1 MASILI
7 VDDEESIR
15 FTYKRFLT
23 DAGYDVAVASHFI
36 EAKSLL
42 PANEFEVAIVDR
54 VLGESNGIELVKHIK
69 EVQPFCE
76 PILISGFPSFK
87 SASETLQYDVFA
99 YLTKPILKKK
109 LCQTVDGAVKKNR
122 IKKESHHNERILQ
135 SLFDSSP
142 DAIVISDLSKKTRFV
157 NPAFTRI
164 FGYSKKE
171 LIGSF
176 IPYVPEWDKEK
187 TESDFRTGNVP
198 HPIIEQIELL
208 AEEESQLTEAE
219 SIRPPDAAQ
228 PSRATLSGNLSVN
241 TKGSPPSPL
250 AKTVI
255 VAAIMVSPSVAVI

>member
-76 PILISGFPSFK
+76 PVLISGFPSFK

-122 IKKESHHNERILQ
+122 IKKVVTVSAAFFLSFRNDCNKITNRKIQTSTIANGGMISKNETC
-135 SLFDSSP
+135 S
-142 DAIVISDLSKKTRFV
+142 
-157 NPAFTRI
+157 
-164 FGYSKKE
+164 
-171 LIGSF
+171 
-176 IPYVPEWDKEK
+176 
-187 TESDFRTGNVP
+187 
-198 HPIIEQIELL
+198 
-208 AEEESQLTEAE
+208 
-219 SIRPPDAAQ
+219 
-228 PSRATLSGNLSVN
+228 TL
-241 TKGSPPSPL
+241 
-250 AKTVI
+250 
-255 VAAIMVSPSVAVI
+255 